1 MSCASAGLSEPGVEG
16 SNGLSLLGSV
26 DLSDSWKISA
36 ALVAC
41 VGAVEVVHLPQ
52 QNQSS
57 LGPLVALRKLLLLC
71 LGHRALQKVSMAGTQ
86 CSSSHYH
93 VCRKRAVWRG

>member
-57 LGPLVALRKLLLLC
+57 LGPLVALRRLLLLC
-71 LGHRALQKVSMAGTQ
+71 LGHSTAKGFHGRDTVLFFPLP
-86 CSSSHYH
+86 CL
-93 VCRKRAVWRG
+93 